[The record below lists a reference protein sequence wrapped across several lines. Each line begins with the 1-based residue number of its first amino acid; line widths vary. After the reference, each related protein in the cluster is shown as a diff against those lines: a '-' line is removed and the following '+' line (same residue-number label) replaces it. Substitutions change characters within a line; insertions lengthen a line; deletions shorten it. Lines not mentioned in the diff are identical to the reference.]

1 MISTSASEFR
11 RHRASAR
18 TRDDGRFL
26 EVLMTSV
33 QSVLRAKTRP
43 VYAVPPHASVFDAL
57 AVMAH
62 HDIGAVIVL
71 DGDAL
76 CGVFSERD
84 YARKVVLFGRSSR
97 DLAVADVMTRDV
109 YTVTPHCTIDDCM
122 AIMTDH
128 HVRHLPVLDASGV
141 AGIIS
146 IGDVV
151 KAQLDEQRFRIEQL
165 EHYIAS

>member
-1 MISTSASEFR
+1 MPI
-11 RHRASAR
+11 
-18 TRDDGRFL
+18 
-26 EVLMTSV
+26 
-33 QSVLRAKTRP
+33 
-43 VYAVPPHASVFDAL
+43 AL
-57 AVMAH
+57 LALHVVC
-62 HDIGAVIVL
+62 GAVALLGGRRLGRRAFAVGAVAPLVSAVVLAAGAGRVL

>member
-1 MISTSASEFR
+1 MAMKIR
-11 RHRASAR
+11 LAR
-18 TRDDGRFL
+18 GGSKKRPFYSIVATDARMPRDGG
-26 EVLMTSV
+26 EAT
-33 QSVLRAKTRP
+33 
-43 VYAVPPHASVFDAL
+43 
-57 AVMAH
+57 
-62 HDIGAVIVL
+62 IVL

-146 IGDVV
+146 IGDLVNCIISTQN
-151 KAQLDEQRFRIEQL
+151 AAIEQL
-165 EHYIAS
+165 ESYIAGGVSV